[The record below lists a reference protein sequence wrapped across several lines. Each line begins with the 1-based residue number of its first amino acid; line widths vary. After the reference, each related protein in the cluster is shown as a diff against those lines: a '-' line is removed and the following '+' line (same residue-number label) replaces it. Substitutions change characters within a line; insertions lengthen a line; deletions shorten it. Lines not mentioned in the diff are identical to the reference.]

1 MADPNAETFN
11 NSGDFNYLAGYS
23 SPQDLS
29 LLPYQPNFLLTCKV
43 TAIVHSSL
51 ILIKA

>member
-1 MADPNAETFN
+1 MANLNAKTFD
-11 NSGDFNYLAGYS
+11 NSGDFNRLAGYS

-43 TAIVHSSL
+43 TAIIHSSL